1 MRPEREFAITACKE
15 LEEKLTMYGFKTLSK
30 ELLFKRK
37 LNADIK
43 QEIAFQ
49 ITSHSDIIVHISI
62 SSETVKRW
70 NKDNFEDES
79 GIMVA
84 NQLGY
89 LTPLQNWKTWNIMK
103 SEIAK
108 KQFKEEVLYQIE
120 AYILPFFDKF
130 NDINLLIE
138 ELIENNGSW
147 TTYDKKAQ
155 VLPIATVLS
164 YKTVEDGQRLL
175 NNFLQENVI
184 YHKQI
189 RRHKFHEMIE
199 FDFKYS
205 EFLGAIEFKKAFKK
219 GLTLNEIS

>member
-15 LEEKLTMYGFKTLSK
+15 LEDKLSLYSFKTLSK
-30 ELLFKRK
+30 GVLFKRK
-37 LNADIK
+37 LNSDIT

-49 ITSHSDIIVHISI
+49 ITSSFDIIVHISI

-79 GIMVA
+79 GIMVI

-89 LTPLQNWKTWNIMK
+89 LTPLQNWKTWNIMR

-120 AYILPFFDKF
+120 EYILPFFDKF
-130 NDINLLIE
+130 NNISLLIE

-147 TTYDKKAQ
+147 TTYDKEAQ
-155 VLPIATVLS
+155 VLPIETVLS
-164 YKTVEDGQRLL
+164 YKTLEDGQRLL
-175 NNFLQENVI
+175 NNFLQENVV
-184 YHKQI
+184 YLKQI
-189 RRHKFHEMIE
+189 RKHEFHEMTE

-205 EFLGAIEFKKAFKK
+205 EFFGAIEFKKAFKK

>member
-1 MRPEREFAITACKE
+1 MRPEKEFAVTACKE
-15 LEEKLTMYGFKTLSK
+15 LEEKLSMYGFKTLSK
-30 ELLFKRK
+30 GLLFTRK
-37 LNADIK
+37 LNRDIT

-49 ITSHSDIIVHISI
+49 ITSSFDIIVHISI

-79 GIMVA
+79 GIMVT

-120 AYILPFFDKF
+120 EYILPFFDKF
-130 NDINLLIE
+130 NNINLLIE

-147 TTYDKKAQ
+147 TNYDKKAQ
-155 VLPIATVLS
+155 VLPIETVLS
-164 YKTVEDGQRLL
+164 CKTLEDGQRLL
-175 NNFLQENVI
+175 NNFLQENFA
-184 YHKQI
+184 YLKQI
-189 RRHKFHEMIE
+189 RKHKFHEMTE
-199 FDFKYS
+199 FDFRYS
-205 EFLGAIEFKKAFKK
+205 EFFGAIEFKKAFKK